1 MQKDFIDAS
10 QFCSS
15 HQVTISVLQ
24 ELEQYDLVHL
34 TTIEQTAFISSE
46 QLPQLE
52 KMVRLYVDLGINPE
66 GLDAIHHLLQKMEDL
81 QWENSQLKARLKGL
95 EEDRV

>member
-1 MQKDFIDAS
+1 MQKELIDAS

-15 HQVTISVLQ
+15 HHVTLNVLQ

-34 TTIEQTAFISSE
+34 TTIEETCFISSE
-46 QLPQLE
+46 QLPRLE

-66 GLDAIHHLLQKMEDL
+66 GLDVIHHLLQKMEGMHEEMSRL
-81 QWENSQLKARLKGL
+81 RSRLKWL
-95 EEDRV
+95 EEDNV